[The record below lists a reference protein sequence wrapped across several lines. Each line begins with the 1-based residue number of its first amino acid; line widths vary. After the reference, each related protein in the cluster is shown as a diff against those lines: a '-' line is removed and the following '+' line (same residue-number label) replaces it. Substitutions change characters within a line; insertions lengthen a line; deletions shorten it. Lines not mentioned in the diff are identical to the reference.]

1 MEENKVTL
9 DLSKLS
15 KPNTEFVVYVVALLV
30 AMIVVAIAKTLNVN
44 SWFEFFLFS
53 TVAYIISRGIAK
65 AHNVKE

>member
-9 DLSKLS
+9 DLSKLP

-30 AMIVVAIAKTLNVN
+30 AMIVVWISDLLNVT

>member
-1 MEENKVTL
+1 MEEKKVTL

-30 AMIVVAIAKTLNVN
+30 AMIVVWRSNFLNVT
-44 SWFEFFLFS
+44 SWFEFFLYS
-53 TVAYIISRGIAK
+53 TVAYILSRGIAK